1 MKSELLS
8 KYDEAEKIRHIHEH
22 LEYILIKIE
31 RLDTRLRHLAD
42 VLLPECDKEWDYV
55 INPDIEYESEEK
67 QYTPIDEIDK
77 KEHEKRL
84 GEFKINHA
92 IEENNDKTYEEQ

>member
-1 MKSELLS
+1 MNS
-8 KYDEAEKIRHIHEH
+8 KENDEKISHIHDH

-42 VLLPECDKEWDYV
+42 VLMTEQDKDWDFV
-55 INPDIEYESEEK
+55 MNPDIDYEGEER
-67 QYTPIDEIDK
+67 QYTPIDEIDN

-84 GEFKINHA
+84 AEFKINPA
-92 IEENNDKTYEEQ
+92 IEVANNDKTHEEQ